1 MKKQLIIIG
10 GGPAGLAAAVAAYDA
25 GVRDLVVIERE
36 EKTGGILKQCIHNG
50 FGLTRFKE
58 SMTGPE
64 YAQRFID
71 EVNARGIEIMT
82 NTFVIDLT
90 EDKKITCMNESG
102 VFAIEAEAVILA
114 MGCRE
119 RSKGA
124 LNIAGTRP
132 AGLFSAGTAQK
143 YVNIYGHL
151 PGKHVVILGSGD
163 IGLIMARRMTLEGAK
178 VECVCEIM
186 EHSSGLRRNIAQCLD
201 DFGIPLYL
209 EHTII
214 EIKGKERVESVVIA
228 QVDKQKNFIAGTER
242 EIVCDTVLFSVGL
255 IPENELTTRA
265 RLALDP
271 RTKGCQVDGN
281 RETDIP
287 GIFACGNVLHVH
299 DLVDFVSEEAELAGR
314 AAAEYLANGERKKI
328 HIPIEAGE
336 NVSYVLPQRAE
347 RGKDVKLYF
356 RVKSAFR
363 NAVIKVETNGA
374 VRNYRRIA
382 VAPGEM
388 ENVTVKARE
397 FFETEKVT
405 VSVVREK

>member
-1 MKKQLIIIG
+1 MKKQLVIIG

-25 GVRDLVVIERE
+25 GVRDMVVIERE
-36 EKTGGILKQCIHNG
+36 ERAGGILKQCIHNG

-64 YAQRFID
+64 YAQRFLD
-71 EVNARGIEIMT
+71 EANARGIGIMT
-82 NTFVIDLT
+82 NTFVTDLSG
-90 EDKKITCMNESG
+90 DKTVTCMNERG
-102 VFAIEAEAVILA
+102 VFTIEAGAVILA

-132 AGLFSAGTAQK
+132 AGLYSAGTAQK

-151 PGKHVVILGSGD
+151 PGKRVVILGSGD

-209 EHTII
+209 EHTIV
-214 EIKGKERVESVVIA
+214 EIRGKERVEGVVIA
-228 QVDKQKNFIAGTER
+228 QVDKAKKPVAGTER
-242 EIVCDTVLFSVGL
+242 EIACDTVLFSVGL
-255 IPENELTTRA
+255 IPENELTKRA
-265 RLALDP
+265 GLSLDS
-271 RTKGCQVDGN
+271 RTKGCVVDGN
-281 RETDIP
+281 RETDIQ

-299 DLVDFVSEEAELAGR
+299 DLVDFVSEEAEVAGR
-314 AAAEYLANGERKKI
+314 AAAEYLIRGEGARAYL
-328 HIPIEAGE
+328 PTVAGE
-336 NVSYVLPQRAE
+336 NVTYVLPQRAE
-347 RGKDVKLYF
+347 QGKDVKLYF
-356 RVKSAFR
+356 RVRSAFR
-363 NAVIKVETNGA
+363 GAVVRVETGSA
-374 VRNYRRIA
+374 VKTYKRIA

-388 ENVTVKARE
+388 ENVTVKAADLADAHDI
-397 FFETEKVT
+397 KI
-405 VSVVREK
+405 SVVREA